1 MTDHSQY
8 QPKPCPVE
16 SGEECVMP
24 DRRKWSAEFTINVPS
39 VIAIIGLGVTLTGVL
54 ILNDRRQTVNE
65 GEIKLLKVTDK
76 SIIDHAQ
83 AVEQVAIRDR
93 AEMRDD
99 IKEIKATVNKI
110 ADTQRRR

>member
-1 MTDHSQY
+1 
-8 QPKPCPVE
+8 
-16 SGEECVMP
+16 MP
-24 DRRKWSAEFTINVPS
+24 ERRKWSAEFTVNVPS
-39 VIAIIGLGVTLTGVL
+39 IIAVIGLGITLTGAL

-65 GEIKLLKVTDK
+65 EKINLLAVVDK
-76 SIIDHAQ
+76 GIQDHAS
-83 AVEQVAIRDR
+83 AVEQVAVRDR

>member
-1 MTDHSQY
+1 
-8 QPKPCPVE
+8 
-16 SGEECVMP
+16 MP

-39 VIAIIGLGVTLTGVL
+39 ILAVIGLGVTLTGAL

-65 GEIKLLKVTDK
+65 GEVKLLKTVDK
-76 SIIDHAQ
+76 GIIDHAQ
-83 AVEQVAIRDR
+83 AVEQVAVRDR
-93 AEMRDD
+93 QEMRDD

>member
-1 MTDHSQY
+1 
-8 QPKPCPVE
+8 
-16 SGEECVMP
+16 MP
-24 DRRKWSAEFTINVPS
+24 DRRLWSTDYSINMPS
-39 VIAIIGLGVTLTGVL
+39 IIAMAGLAITLAGAL

-65 GEIKLLKVTDK
+65 GEVKTLKVVDK
-76 SIIDHAQ
+76 GIIDHAS

-99 IKEIKATVNKI
+99 IKEIKAIVNKI

>member
-1 MTDHSQY
+1 
-8 QPKPCPVE
+8 
-16 SGEECVMP
+16 MP

-39 VIAIIGLGVTLTGVL
+39 VLAIIGLAITLTGAL
-54 ILNDRRQTVNE
+54 ILNDRRQTVTE
-65 GEIKLLKVTDK
+65 GEVKVLKEADK

-83 AVEQVAIRDR
+83 AVEQVVVRDR

-110 ADTQRRR
+110 ADIQRRR